1 MKKLVVF
8 SLIAVLLTACSSKEV
23 NFTLTGNI
31 KGLKKGKLY
40 LQKIED
46 TLIVNVDSVEIN
58 GDSDY
63 LLETHLKEPEILFLY
78 LDKVDGDKNDD
89 IIEFFA
95 EEGEMTINTSLKN
108 FTYDAEVKGSAN
120 QQKLEEFKGIV
131 KRFNNQHLDLIKE
144 NFEAQQKEDEE
155 GLIAVNNKYENLLRR
170 KYLYTVNFAMN
181 HKNLEVSPYVMLT
194 EAFDAN
200 TKYLDT
206 VYNSLEKNIRK
217 SKYGKELKTLIKQR
231 EKTEKLEEKVEKEN

>member
-1 MKKLVVF
+1 MKKLIVF
-8 SLIAVLLTACSSKEV
+8 SLIAVLLAACSSKEA

-31 KGLKKGKLY
+31 KGLKKGNLY

-46 TLIVNVDSVEIN
+46 TLVVNVDSIEIN
-58 GDSDY
+58 GNANY
-63 LLETHLKEPEILFLY
+63 LLETYLKEPEIFFLY

-95 EEGEMTINTSLKN
+95 EEGEMTINTTLEN

-120 QQKLEEFKGIV
+120 QIKLEEYKGIV
-131 KRFNNQHLDLIKE
+131 RRFNNLHLDLIKE
-144 NFEAQQKEDEE
+144 NFDAQQEE
-155 GLIAVNNKYENLLRR
+155 NEEKIITSNKKYENLLRR

-181 HKNLEVSPYVMLT
+181 NKNLEVAPYIMLT

-200 TKYLDT
+200 IKYLDT
-206 VYNSLEKNIRK
+206 VYNSLGKKIRK

>member
-1 MKKLVVF
+1 MKKLVFF
-8 SLIAVLLTACSSKEV
+8 SLIAILLAACSSKEV

-31 KGLKKGKLY
+31 DGLKKGKLY

-46 TLIVNVDSVEIN
+46 TLVINVDSVEIN
-58 GDSDY
+58 GDANY

-78 LDKVDGDKNDD
+78 LDKVDGEKNDD

-95 EEGEMTINTSLKN
+95 EEGEMTINTTLKN
-108 FTYDAEVKGSAN
+108 FTFDAEVKGSTN

-144 NFEAQQKEDEE
+144 NFEAQQQEDEE
-155 GLIAVNNKYENLLRR
+155 GLIATNKKYENLLRR

-181 HKNLEVSPYVMLT
+181 NKNLEVSPYIMLT

-206 VYNSLEKNIRK
+206 VYNSLDKNIRK
-217 SKYGKELKTLIKQR
+217 SKYGKELKTLIKER
-231 EKTEKLEEKVEKEN
+231 KKTEKLEEKVQEEK